1 MKAYSWDPSSC
12 ITETRAPTGRP
23 TTLAPSAVHDVFQQ
37 TGFALPQMSIR
48 LINMPNVEM
57 SNVQSSKVKD
67 VIRLIAE
74 DEVGILN
81 MAIASLDIA
90 DVVYSQSRKL
100 TNAIIDHVPHKQ
112 YRHRD
117 LAGVLTLVIEIS
129 VSDTNVL
136 PDELYPTILGALQLR
151 KYEIDEVFRETFGE
165 SYNEVILDIDGQRT
179 TLAPSPAS
187 NAVSRSKIK
196 QDAFAAKNS
205 DAGTNRSILTL
216 VLVVVFSL
224 LFALITCGL
233 VHWQRRRDRNSDKA
247 FSTRSYNH
255 NATSPRRKHRHHRR
269 RRRRSSRSKRNLNL
283 SEPTL
288 QIANHATYV
297 DEEQN
302 EMNERLM
309 IGYVPQQ
316 QAFSIPQNVQ
326 QHEHAA
332 DIEEIEMGYDGGQ
345 SSFFTSNS
353 NGDFS
358 NGSLNGESTQRQGID
373 PEESSLGE
381 DNVLGLLYYAGASS
395 AEEEENSQS
404 ASRATRMKRR
414 NSLSSSSRHTRTS
427 ARSRRSSTSGKSKSS
442 SSKSKSSHSRRRQK
456 LSLNKVDEDHGY
468 DYQRE
473 EYFNSQLYQ
482 RDEPSISES
491 FQRHQ
496 IQTHLPQSGCSVSVS
511 TVSDDEDIMKFNRQ
525 RSVGTTITEDKS
537 LDVDDLFT

>member
-1 MKAYSWDPSSC
+1 M
-12 ITETRAPTGRP
+12 
-23 TTLAPSAVHDVFQQ
+23 
-37 TGFALPQMSIR
+37 
-48 LINMPNVEM
+48 
-57 SNVQSSKVKD
+57 
-67 VIRLIAE
+67 
-74 DEVGILN
+74 
-81 MAIASLDIA
+81 
-90 DVVYSQSRKL
+90 
-100 TNAIIDHVPHKQ
+100 
-112 YRHRD
+112 
-117 LAGVLTLVIEIS
+117 IEIS

-302 EMNERLM
+302 ELNERLM

-326 QHEHAA
+326 QHERAAA

-345 SSFFTSNS
+345 SSFFASND
-353 NGDFS
+353 GDFS
-358 NGSLNGESTQRQGID
+358 NSSLNGELTQRQGID

-404 ASRATRMKRR
+404 ASRVATRMKRR
-414 NSLSSSSRHTRTS
+414 NSLSSSSRQTRTS

-456 LSLNKVDEDHGY
+456 LSLNKVDEDHDY
-468 DYQRE
+468 DYHRE

-491 FQRHQ
+491 FPRHQ

-525 RSVGTTITEDKS
+525 RSVETTITEDKS